1 MTSFL
6 EVGIHCVRIFG
17 VEDEDQK
24 NWQDA
29 RNDCEQRG
37 GDLASI
43 HSSGEFYAFIHY
55 ESTINSFQVKISNI
69 KSYTLTQSWAIVEC
83 GLV

>member
-1 MTSFL
+1 MNSFL

-43 HSSGEFYAFIHY
+43 HSSGTFYMFKIHY
-55 ESTINSFQVKISNI
+55 DSPSSNFRS
-69 KSYTLTQSWAIVEC
+69 K
-83 GLV
+83 

>member
-1 MTSFL
+1 MKSFL

-43 HSSGEFYAFIHY
+43 HSSGKF
-55 ESTINSFQVKISNI
+55 
-69 KSYTLTQSWAIVEC
+69 
-83 GLV
+83 